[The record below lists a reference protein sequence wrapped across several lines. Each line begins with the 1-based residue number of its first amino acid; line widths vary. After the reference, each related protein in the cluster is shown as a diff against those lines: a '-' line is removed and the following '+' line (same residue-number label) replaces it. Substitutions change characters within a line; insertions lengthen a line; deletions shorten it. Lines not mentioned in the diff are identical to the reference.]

1 MTPRSLTPLVILA
14 LAVPVAGQQ
23 FRTSETEPPPV
34 CTVCPPG
41 LPGAPGSPGPTG
53 PTGPPGPM
61 GPQGPPGPPAPPPP
75 PVTPVE
81 PVACPPVPHRD
92 VTVFDFTVSALIETA
107 APACDAH
114 LMVFR
119 AATQTAY
126 LVDLRGWRYQV
137 IHDYMPGH
145 VFTGIEAFRHDPH
158 HVILK
163 DRTGFWGW
171 RWPVAEMVWT
181 VIP

>member
-1 MTPRSLTPLVILA
+1 MFRLFAALMIVAVATPA
-14 LAVPVAGQQ
+14 AAQ
-23 FRTSETEPPPV
+23 FRLPRTSEPTPPPV

-41 LPGAPGSPGPTG
+41 VPGAPGAPGPTG
-53 PTGPPGPM
+53 PTGPPGPQ
-61 GPQGPPGPPAPPPP
+61 GPQGPPGPPAP

-81 PVACPPVPHRD
+81 PVACPPLPHRD
-92 VTVFDFTVSALIETA
+92 VTVFDVTVSALIETP

-126 LVDLRGWRYQV
+126 LVDLRAWRYQV
-137 IHDYMPGH
+137 IPDYMPGH
-145 VFTGIEAFRHDPH
+145 TFTGIEALRSDPH

-171 RWPVAEMVWT
+171 RWPVGSLPWT